1 MPTVPS
7 SAEYKTAE
15 ELAVEMDVSV
25 WKVNQAAKE
34 LLLQRILLPGDSRR
48 RFKPEDAQRIRERL
62 AAGKR

>member
-1 MPTVPS
+1 MPEV
-7 SAEYKTAE
+7 YKTVE

-48 RFKPEDAQRIRERL
+48 RFSPQDAQKIRGRL
-62 AAGKR
+62 SARKR